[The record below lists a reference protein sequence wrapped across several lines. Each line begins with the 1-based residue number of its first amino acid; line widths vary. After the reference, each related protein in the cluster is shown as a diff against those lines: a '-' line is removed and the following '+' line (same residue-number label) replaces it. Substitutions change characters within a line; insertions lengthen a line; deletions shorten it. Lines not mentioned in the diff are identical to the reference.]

1 MNTRRHV
8 VKKQQIISHV
18 ISTKDIRNSEGKLL
32 DEVKPI
38 LVLGE
43 HKRANCSFNAVMDA
57 ERDNT
62 LIPATIT
69 AINTLMR
76 FEKHRKVLLMN

>member
-1 MNTRRHV
+1 MRKHYFKREHQV
-8 VKKQQIISHV
+8 SKV
-18 ISTKDIRNSEGKLL
+18 ISTKDIKSSSGKLL
-32 DEVKPI
+32 DEIKPI
-38 LVLGE
+38 YILGE
-43 HKRANCSFNAVMDA
+43 HKRVSCSFNAVMDA

>member
-1 MNTRRHV
+1 MRKHYFKREHQV
-8 VKKQQIISHV
+8 SKV
-18 ISTKDIRNSEGKLL
+18 ISTKDIKSSSGKLL
-32 DEVKPI
+32 DEIKPI
-38 LVLGE
+38 YSLGE
-43 HKRANCSFNAVMDA
+43 FKKVYASERAVMNA

-69 AINTLMR
+69 AINTLMK